1 MGGSELGVF
10 YDHIS
15 LCRNVGPGR
24 ETLHQ
29 NESKSKKISRKESK
43 KINQV
48 EEAQQKETIANFT
61 SFSVFTE
68 GKGNVPGFDF

>member
-1 MGGSELGVF
+1 MITYHSAEML
-10 YDHIS
+10 D
-15 LCRNVGPGR
+15 L
-24 ETLHQ
+24 EEKLHQ
-29 NESKSKKISRKESK
+29 NESKSKKIPRKESK